1 MVPPCGQV
9 PVIIRAQLDSSQ
21 GDTPEGGVRAVGE
34 HEAAQRLGHVARQ
47 GGPNALAW
55 AAGRDGSGLVLLLAV
70 VLIDVGGWGS
80 IGPQLPEGTFR
91 MIPAEHTAQTWLNC
105 LRAWLIFGLADVT
118 AQPLLQRAF
127 SAKNEQVAQNSFYLA
142 GFGYLTLGVIPVVLG
157 IIASVTMPGLAD
169 PETVIPELA
178 MTHLRVSGGGGVRD

>member
-1 MVPPCGQV
+1 MVPPCGRS
-9 PVIIRAQLDSSQ
+9 PGHYKSAAAQQ
-21 GDTPEGGVRAVGE
+21 PGDTPEGGVRAVGE

-70 VLIDVGGWGS
+70 VLIDVGGRGS

-91 MIPAEHTAQTWLNC
+91 MIPAEHTAQTWLNY

-157 IIASVTMPGLAD
+157 
-169 PETVIPELA
+169 
-178 MTHLRVSGGGGVRD
+178 RY